1 MLRDFRGPNIR
12 TVRIPLWVKKAV
24 DAWTEAAQITE
35 GPVSGAP
42 LYPLSRWLLSIR
54 TVISRTARTAAIT
67 ICLRVMARLGGFG
80 RPYCFGLAELHPH

>member
-54 TVISRTARTAAIT
+54 TVISRTAALT
-67 ICLRVMARLGGFG
+67 IFLRVMAR
-80 RPYCFGLAELHPH
+80 RSRTGLKHCVRKIQSRG